1 MRINRFELA
10 NASIINDDR
19 IISVFISLML
29 LYLFVCRNI
38 LLFKIA
44 DEWTHQFK
52 KSKHRITFLTFHVVV
67 HRRNSHGG

>member
-1 MRINRFELA
+1 MITNNQLKQIMRINRFELA

-38 LLFKIA
+38 LFFKIA

-52 KSKHRITFLTFHVVV
+52 KK
-67 HRRNSHGG
+67 